1 MTLRLISAS
10 RLDQAA
16 FTAQSLLGQSLQ
28 HPAHTG
34 LPRTIHTC
42 NSTGLPELYN
52 QALSDCS
59 EDILLFCHDD
69 LALPAK
75 PLEPLLRPQ
84 LQRFAIAGLCGNS
97 RDQNHLSWHCRPN
110 GKGWDFPYLRGAIT
124 TGSASDKHKDVF
136 GTTNTP
142 VQLIDGVLIA
152 VQRKELLDRG
162 VGFDPRFRFHFYDL
176 DLCRTARRQGLTIGV
191 IRLDCIHAS
200 GGDYGSAA
208 WRQEAERFCQ
218 KWQQPFSQTN
228 SNTGCA
234 STRPTGAHKQE
245 PAAFQQ
251 GRTAYRAGR
260 YAAAEAA
267 FAQAVS
273 HAPDHLWSWLQWANS
288 QRRQGQIDAAITTL
302 QELTGRHP
310 AAADGWRNL
319 ALLHQQK
326 GEHEEA
332 RDALENLVALQP
344 NNPENIGLLADAL
357 LHNQALDDAESL
369 LRAATHGLRQEPKA
383 VELWHR
389 LAHLLAQRGDKR
401 KALIAL
407 HNGLQLVPADS
418 ACALAKA
425 TLLLEAGQ
433 PEAALQTVN
442 SLLVHQPDEI
452 AALQR
457 KAEILQFMGELEASL
472 TLCRQG
478 LQQEPKCLELLLLE
492 VYACQG
498 LCQWSTLASQH
509 KRIIQL
515 LHERG
520 ATSVDPG
527 QPIPKP
533 LPPFGLITLPLPLEL
548 QHQELDRWVLAN
560 GHRPPQDHQ
569 PKLPT
574 VHGERRPL
582 RIGYLSAD
590 FRSHAM
596 GLLLEGLFEAH
607 DPNQACTYAYGISP
621 IQDELTKHYRSTAD
635 VFRDLHP
642 LSDNSAVDQIRKD
655 ALDVLIDLTGLTTF
669 SRPALACAR
678 PAPIVLNYLGFPGSQ
693 SNYYVDGVIAD
704 DQLIPIEHETHYHE
718 RVVRLPHAFASR
730 WRQPM
735 GDISRRSYGLP
746 DEAFVFCC
754 FNRSDKINASTFS
767 SWMTILDAIPGSLL
781 WLAIKPEA
789 LQRLKGQAEK
799 SGVNSERLVAAPYQ
813 KPVERF
819 IAAMACAD
827 LFLDTAG
834 FNAGA
839 IGVLALNAGL
849 PLLTI
854 TGDRFCSRMGASL
867 CHAVGQTELVTTSHA
882 AYQQKAIELATTPGA
897 IDQIKTQLRS
907 HPADLPLFQQRQ
919 WVSRLITALT
929 VTDALRG

>member
-16 FTAQSLLGQSLQ
+16 FAEQSLLGQSLQ
-28 HPAHTG
+28 HPAHAD
-34 LPRTIHTC
+34 LPRTIQTC

-52 QALSDCS
+52 QALHNCS

-69 LALPAK
+69 LALPSE
-75 PLEPLLRPQ
+75 PLEPLVRPQ
-84 LQRFAIAGLCGNS
+84 LERFAIAGLCGNT
-97 RDQNHLSWHCRPN
+97 RDQGHLSWHWRPN
-110 GKGWDFPYLRGAIT
+110 GEGWDFPYLRGAIST
-124 TGSASDKHKDVF
+124 LADSTKRRDVF
-136 GTTNTP
+136 GTNNSP

-152 VQRKELLDRG
+152 VQRQQLLDHG
-162 VGFDPRFRFHFYDL
+162 VGFDSRFQFHFYDL

-208 WRQEAERFCQ
+208 WREEAERFCQ
-218 KWQQPFSQTN
+218 KWQQPFPQPN
-228 SNTGCA
+228 SKADKA
-234 STRPTGAHKQE
+234 STSPTGARKQA

-251 GRTAYRAGR
+251 GRIAYRAGR
-260 YAAAEAA
+260 YVEAEAA
-267 FAQAVS
+267 FAQAVNQE
-273 HAPDHLWSWLQWANS
+273 PDHLWSWLQWANS
-288 QRRQGQIDAAITTL
+288 QRRQGLNSAAITSL
-302 QELTGRHP
+302 EQLTQQHP
-310 AAADGWRNL
+310 NAADGWQNL
-319 ALLHQQK
+319 ALLYQQQGLLAK
-326 GEHEEA
+326 A
-332 RDALENLVALQP
+332 RHALENLVAIQP
-344 NNPENIGLLADAL
+344 GNPDSISLLADAL
-357 LHNQALDDAESL
+357 VQDQALDDAESL
-369 LRAATHGLRQEPKA
+369 LRAATNGLGQQPKA
-383 VELWHR
+383 VGLWHR

-407 HNGLQLVPADS
+407 QNGLQLVPSDS

-442 SLLVHQPDEI
+442 ALQGHQPDEI

-457 KAEILQFMGELEASL
+457 KAEILQFMGELETSL
-472 TLCRQG
+472 ALCRQG
-478 LQQEPKCLELLLLE
+478 LQQEPQRLELLLLE
-492 VYACQG
+492 IYACQS
-498 LCQWSTLASQH
+498 LCQWSTLEEQLN
-509 KRIIQL
+509 RIIQL

-520 ATSVDPG
+520 APSVDPG
-527 QPIPKP
+527 QPIHQP
-533 LPPFGLITLPLPLEL
+533 LPPFGLVTLPLPLEL

-560 GHRPPQDHQ
+560 GHRPLQDHK

-621 IQDELTKHYRSTAD
+621 IQDQLTEHYRSTAD
-635 VFRDLHP
+635 YFRDLHP
-642 LSDNSAVDQIRKD
+642 LSDNSAISLIRCD
-655 ALDVLIDLTGLTTF
+655 ELDVLIDLTGLTTF
-669 SRPALACAR
+669 SRPAIACAR
-678 PAPIVLNYLGFPGSQ
+678 PAAMVLNYLGFPGSQ
-693 SNYYVDGVIAD
+693 GHYYVDGLIAD
-704 DQLIPIEHETHYHE
+704 DNLIPIEQETNYPE
-718 RVVRLPHAFASR
+718 QVLRLPHAFASR
-730 WRQPM
+730 WRQPLA
-735 GDISRRSYGLP
+735 GISRSSYGLP

-754 FNRSDKINASTFS
+754 FNRSNKINASTFS
-767 SWMTILDAIPGSLL
+767 SWMTILDAVPDSLL
-781 WLAIKPEA
+781 WLAVKPDA
-789 LQRLKGQAEK
+789 LKRLKAQAQK
-799 SGVNSERLVAAPYQ
+799 IGINPERLMAAPYQ

-854 TGDRFCSRMGASL
+854 TGDRFCARMGASL
-867 CHAVGQTELVTTSHA
+867 CQAVHQTELITTNQA
-882 AYQQKAIELATTPGA
+882 AYQHKAIEVATTAGA
-897 IDQIKTQLRS
+897 IDQLKSQLRGQP
-907 HPADLPLFQQRQ
+907 HDLPLFQQQRWLNQ
-919 WVSRLITALT
+919 LMKCIEA
-929 VTDALRG
+929 A

>member
-10 RLDQAA
+10 RLNQAA
-16 FTAQSLLGQSLQ
+16 FAARSLLGQSLQ
-28 HPAHTG
+28 HPAHAD
-34 LPRTIHTC
+34 LHRTIHID
-42 NSTGLPELYN
+42 NRTGLPELYN
-52 QALSDCS
+52 QALRNCN

-69 LALPAK
+69 LALPSE

-84 LQRFAIAGLCGNS
+84 LERFAIAGLCGNT
-97 RDQNHLSWHCRPN
+97 RDQGHLSWHWRRN
-110 GKGWDFPYLRGAIT
+110 GEGWDFPYLRGAIST
-124 TGSASDKHKDVF
+124 LADSTKRRDVF

-152 VQRKELLDRG
+152 VQRQQLLDHG
-162 VGFDPRFRFHFYDL
+162 VGFDPRFQFHFYDL

-200 GGDYGSAA
+200 GGDYGSSA
-208 WRQEAERFCQ
+208 WREEAERFCQ
-218 KWQQPFSQTN
+218 KWEQPFPQPN
-228 SNTGCA
+228 SNAGKG
-234 STRPTGAHKQE
+234 STSPTGARKQA

-251 GRTAYRAGR
+251 GRIAYRAGR
-260 YAAAEAA
+260 YGEAETA

-273 HAPDHLWSWLQWANS
+273 QAPEHLWSWLQWANS
-288 QRRQGQIDAAITTL
+288 QRRQGRNAAAITTL
-302 QELTGRHP
+302 EQLTQELP
-310 AAADGWRNL
+310 NAADGWRNL
-319 ALLHQQK
+319 SLMYQQQGK
-326 GEHEEA
+326 LAKA
-332 RDALENLVALQP
+332 RHALENLVAIQP
-344 NNPENIGLLADAL
+344 GNPDSIGLLADAL
-357 LHNQALDDAESL
+357 VQDHALDDAESL
-369 LRAATHGLRQEPKA
+369 LRAATHALGQQPKA
-383 VELWHR
+383 VGLWHR

-407 HNGLQLVPADS
+407 HNGLQVVPSDS

-442 SLLVHQPDEI
+442 ALVGHQPHEI

-478 LQQEPKCLELLLLE
+478 LQQEPHRLELLLLE
-492 VYACQG
+492 IYACQG
-498 LCQWSTLASQH
+498 LCQWSTLDAQLN
-509 KRIIQL
+509 RIIQL

-520 ATSVDPG
+520 APSVDPG
-527 QPIPKP
+527 HPIHQP
-533 LPPFGLITLPLPLEL
+533 LPPFGLVTLPLPVEL

-560 GHRPPQDHQ
+560 GHRPPQEHQ
-569 PKLPT
+569 PSLPA

-607 DPNQACTYAYGISP
+607 DSNQACTYAYGISP
-621 IQDELTKHYRSTAD
+621 IQDQLTEHYRSTAD
-635 VFRDLHP
+635 YFRDLHP
-642 LSDNSAVDQIRKD
+642 LSDNTAVDLIRSD
-655 ALDVLIDLTGLTTF
+655 ELDVLIDLTGLTKF
-669 SRPALACAR
+669 SRPAIACAR
-678 PAPIVLNYLGFPGSQ
+678 PAAMVLNYLGFPGSQ
-693 SNYYVDGVIAD
+693 GNYYVDGLIAD
-704 DQLIPIEHETHYHE
+704 DQLIPIEQEGEYCE
-718 RVVRLPHAFASR
+718 QVLRLPHAFASR
-730 WRQPM
+730 WRQPLS
-735 GDISRRSYGLP
+735 GISRSSYGLP

-767 SWMTILDAIPGSLL
+767 SWMAILEAVPGSLV
-781 WLAIKPEA
+781 WLAVKPEA
-789 LQRLKGQAEK
+789 LKRLKAHAQTRDI
-799 SGVNSERLVAAPYQ
+799 NPDRLVAAPYQ

-854 TGDRFCSRMGASL
+854 TGDRFCARMGASL
-867 CHAVGQTELVTTSHA
+867 CQAVGQAELITTNQT
-882 AYQQKAIELATTPGA
+882 AYQHKAIEIATTSGA
-897 IDQIKTQLRS
+897 IDQLKSQLCNHS
-907 HPADLPLFQQRQ
+907 KQLPLFQQQR
-919 WVSRLITALT
+919 WVNQLMKCIEA
-929 VTDALRG
+929 V